1 MAIKTILTSSKSAVG
16 SNFNCYFLPKAMLK
30 LKVFRAETQT
40 PDGRKRYN
48 FRVEREIIQTAD
60 TKHRYYLQYHPNA
73 WTDDS
78 ISIEFTP
85 EGFLQKV
92 HTVTEDQTSA
102 IVGKIAELGKL
113 VAQTVAGIPDF
124 VDRSLAEEKVVF
136 EVQFDPFIPTEL
148 ESVNKELE
156 GLKSKDFPDFFPTI
170 EIRLIEDQ
178 DNTPSI
184 GKAVSTTDYGT
195 GIFCK
200 PWAAAELT
208 IKAGRRSERQ
218 FFTLPHPFRVHLVEI
233 TRPRWI
239 KYTFSMDFDKGF
251 PKAISINRPSQLL
264 AFINMPINVLKTIFS
279 IPAQLIP
286 VKVNLDNTKGN
297 AVAAQT
303 QQLQAAAQQLDNQA
317 QVAQLQSQLNQMKPE
332 YSDNGGNGTRS
343 INPKSGNED
352 TSRDIL
358 GGSEPTP
365 KKLNPRHNYMSPE
378 E

>member
-1 MAIKTILTSSKSAVG
+1 MAMKTILTSSKSAVG

-30 LKVFRAETQT
+30 LKVFRAETIT
-40 PDGRKRYN
+40 DDGRKRYN
-48 FRVEREIIQTAD
+48 FRAEKEIIQTAD
-60 TKHRYYLQYHPNA
+60 TKHRYYLQYHASA

-78 ISIEFTP
+78 VSIEFTP

-92 HTVTEDQTSA
+92 QTVTEDQTSA
-102 IVGKIAELGKL
+102 IIGKIAELGKL
-113 VAQTVAGIPDF
+113 VAQTVAGIPE
-124 VDRSLAEEKVVF
+124 VIDRSIAEERVVF

-148 ESVNKELE
+148 ESINKELE
-156 GLKSKDFPDFFPTI
+156 GLKSKDFPDFFLTI
-170 EIRLIEDQ
+170 DIRLIEDQ
-178 DNTPSI
+178 DATPSI
-184 GKAVSTTDYGT
+184 GKAVSTTDYGS

-208 IKAGRRSERQ
+208 IKAGKRSERQ

-233 TRPRWI
+233 ARPRWI

-279 IPAQLIP
+279 IPAQMLP
-286 VKVNLDNTKGN
+286 VKINLDSTKGA

-303 QQLQAAAQQLDNQA
+303 QQLQAAAQQVENQS
-317 QVAQLQSQLNQMKPE
+317 QMAQLQAQIQMNNMKPE
-332 YSDNGGNGTRS
+332 YNGGNDTRN
-343 INPKSGNED
+343 IGERGLDD

-358 GGSEPTP
+358 GGNDRGNLR
-365 KKLNPRHNYMSPE
+365 LNPKHQYLSPDE
-378 E
+378 

>member
-1 MAIKTILTSSKSAVG
+1 
-16 SNFNCYFLPKAMLK
+16 MLK
-30 LKVFRAETQT
+30 LKVFRAETDT
-40 PDGRKRYN
+40 ADGRRRYN

-60 TKHRYYLQYHPNA
+60 TKHRYYLQYHANS

-78 ISIEFTP
+78 VSIEFTP

-92 HTVTEDQTSA
+92 QTVTEDQTSA
-102 IVGKIAELGKL
+102 IIGKIAELGKL
-113 VAQTVAGIPDF
+113 IGQVVSGIPDF
-124 VDRSLAEEKVVF
+124 VDRGLAEEKVVF

-148 ESVNKELE
+148 ESINKELE
-156 GLKSKDFPDFFPTI
+156 GLKSKDFPDFFPI
-170 EIRLIEDQ
+170 IDIRLIEDQ
-178 DNTPSI
+178 DATPSI
-184 GKAVSTTDYGT
+184 GKAVSTTEQGM

-208 IKAGRRSERQ
+208 IKAGKMSERQ

-233 TRPRWI
+233 ARPRWI

-251 PKAISINRPSQLL
+251 PKAISINRPSQML

-279 IPAQLIP
+279 IPAKLIP
-286 VKVNLDNTKGN
+286 FNINLDNTKGA

-303 QQLQAAAQQLDNQA
+303 QQLQAAAQQVQSQA
-317 QVAQLQSQLNQMKPE
+317 QVAQLQSQISQMKPE
-332 YSDNGGNGTRS
+332 MGGDGWADDGQGQRS
-343 INPKSGNED
+343 INPRGGDED

-358 GGSEPTP
+358 GGGGER
-365 KKLNPRHNYMSPE
+365 KRRLNPKHSYLSPE